1 MTIRTKE
8 LDRLIKDFGRTLGLV
23 IGNEGG
29 AYDPA
34 TGSTATVAPTTESF
48 RGYIYNS
55 NKGLENTSNT
65 VHSKKSCL
73 MLGGATSTVPT
84 DKHEISYSGGSSEV
98 MMVESIWADDSVV
111 FYLIHL
117 VE

>member
-1 MTIRTKE
+1 MAIRTKE
-8 LDRLIKDFGRTLGLV
+8 LDRLIKDFGKPLGLV

-29 AYDPA
+29 AYDPS
-34 TGSTATVAPTTESF
+34 TGSTASTDTTTEAF

-55 NKGLENTSNT
+55 DKGLENSDNT
-65 VHSKKSCL
+65 VHSHKSCL
-73 MLGGATSTVPT
+73 MLGGATATVPT
-84 DKHEISYSGGSSEV
+84 SKHEISYLTGSSEIT
-98 MMVESIWADDSVV
+98 MVESIWAEDSVV